1 MQVKIVERRKG
12 ELNLPLIYLF
22 IFLFCFFFLFF
33 LLNSEITLPEIPCI
47 FKLITKHPCPT
58 CGTTRLTKSLINLQ
72 FFDAFMFNP
81 MIFVSGIL
89 FLIWGF
95 YGFFQFFANKKI
107 VISLNNREWW
117 ILRIAIVAIILL
129 NWLYLEIAGI

>member
-95 YGFFQFFANKKI
+95 YGFFQLFANKKI